1 MNRFAE
7 QRRGCMNGKESF
19 SGARRAPPSPPKLS
33 YMAVT
38 FTATMD
44 VQAIRAQFPVL
55 QRRVPGRDG
64 TQHELRFFDHAAST
78 HAPEPVIDRL
88 CEFLRGEYAN
98 VHRGAHHLSE
108 RATDAFEHA
117 RETIKGFVGAP
128 ADRELVFTMNTT
140 QALSLASHVACS
152 LHDGPVLSTRLEH
165 HSNLLPHASHGD
177 KGEHRFSEAH
187 PWYGRVE
194 MVHVTKDGRIDLDE
208 LEARL
213 RQRPKPR
220 LLALSCA
227 SNVTGVKTPMHA
239 VLEQAQDAGVPVL
252 FDGAQILAHEKLDF
266 SRMPGGGPDYF
277 AAAGHKAYAPLGSA
291 FLVARRDLLD
301 QAPPW
306 MPGGGTVKL
315 VLDDEI
321 LWADSPDRHEGG
333 TPNVPGAVAL
343 GTALEWLDRADM
355 HEAERREERLFLKLL
370 QGIREIPGARLLG
383 PQTEEDRVG
392 VVSFMVENW
401 SAAALATALNMEH
414 GIAVRHGCFCA
425 HPYLMELLGI
435 HAGPFIEEI
444 RRGGSTSAPG
454 IPGAVR
460 ASLGIYNNEAD
471 VDALLEA
478 LRSISGRVADTGYAW
493 KPDQEKWEP
502 VPF

>member
-1 MNRFAE
+1 
-7 QRRGCMNGKESF
+7 
-19 SGARRAPPSPPKLS
+19 
-33 YMAVT
+33 MALP
-38 FTATMD
+38 FTASMD
-44 VQAIRAQFPVL
+44 VAAIRREFPIL
-55 QRRVPGRDG
+55 QTKVPGRDG
-64 TQHELRFFDHAAST
+64 ASHPLRFFDHAAST
-78 HAPEPVIDRL
+78 HAPEPVVRAVVEL
-88 CEFLRGEYAN
+88 LTTSYAN

-117 RETIKGFVGAP
+117 RERVKAFVGAP
-128 ADRELVFTMNTT
+128 SDREVVFVMNTT

-152 LHDGPVLSTRLEH
+152 MHDGPVLSTRLEH

-177 KGEHRFSEAH
+177 MGEVKFSEAH

-194 MVHVTKDGRIDLDE
+194 MVHVNPEGRIDLDE

-213 RQRPKPR
+213 RRKPRPR

-227 SNVTGVKTPMHA
+227 SNVTGVKTPIKE
-239 VLEQAQDAGVPVL
+239 VLEHAQDAGVPVL

-266 SRMPGGGPDYF
+266 SRLPGGGPDYF
-277 AAAGHKAYAPLGSA
+277 AAAGHKAYAPMGSA

-301 QAPPW
+301 KAPPW

-315 VLDDEI
+315 VLEDEI

-343 GTALEWLDRADM
+343 AAALDFLERADM
-355 HEAERREERLFLKLL
+355 REAERRETRLFERLCDGLR
-370 QGIREIPGARLLG
+370 GTPGVRLLG
-383 PQTEEDRVG
+383 PQTCEERVG
-392 VVSFMVENW
+392 VVSFALEGW
-401 SAAALATALNMEH
+401 SPAALATALNAEH
-414 GIAVRHGCFCA
+414 GVAVRHGCFCA
-425 HPYLMELLGI
+425 HPYLLELLGLE
-435 HAGPFIEEI
+435 AGPFIEEI

-460 ASLGIYNNEAD
+460 ASLGLYNDDAD
-471 VDALLEA
+471 VDALLAAVRA
-478 LRSISGRVADTGYAW
+478 LRGRPGDSGYAW
-493 KPDQEKWEP
+493 KPDHERWEP

>member
-1 MNRFAE
+1 
-7 QRRGCMNGKESF
+7 
-19 SGARRAPPSPPKLS
+19 
-33 YMAVT
+33 
-38 FTATMD
+38 MD
-44 VQAIRAQFPVL
+44 VAAIRAQFPIL
-55 QRRVPGRDG
+55 QSKVPGRDG
-64 TQHELRFFDHAAST
+64 AQHPLRFFDHAAST
-78 HAPEPVIDRL
+78 HAPEPVIERL
-88 CEFLRGEYAN
+88 CSFLRGDYAN

-117 RETIKGFVGAP
+117 RERVKEFVNAP
-128 ADRELVFTMNTT
+128 STHEAVFTMNTT

-152 LHDGPVLSTRLEH
+152 MHDGPVLSTRLEH

-177 KGEHRFSEAH
+177 MGEVKFSEAH

-194 MVHVTKDGRIDLDE
+194 MLHVTKEGRIDLDE
-208 LEARL
+208 LETRL
-213 RQRPKPR
+213 RRKPKPR

-227 SNVTGVKTPMHA
+227 SNVTGVKTPARA
-239 VLEQAQDAGVPVL
+239 VLELAQDAGVPVL

-291 FLVARRDLLD
+291 VLVARRDLLD

-315 VLDDEI
+315 VLEDEI
-321 LWADSPDRHEGG
+321 MWADSPDRHEGG

-343 GTALEWLDRADM
+343 AAALDFLERIDM
-355 HEAERREERLFLKLL
+355 QEAERRETRLFERLFDGLR
-370 QGIREIPGARLLG
+370 GIEGVKLLG
-383 PQTEEDRVG
+383 PQDTRDRVAVMTFALAG
-392 VVSFMVENW
+392 W
-401 SAAALATALNMEH
+401 SPAALATALNAEH

-425 HPYLMELLGI
+425 HPYLLELLGLD
-435 HAGPFIEEI
+435 AGPFIEEI

-460 ASLGIYNNEAD
+460 ASLGVYNDEAD
-471 VDALLEA
+471 VDALVGAVAA
-478 LRSISGRVADTGYAW
+478 LAKRPGDSGYAW
-493 KPDQEKWEP
+493 KPDHEKWEP
-502 VPF
+502 VPL

>member
-1 MNRFAE
+1 
-7 QRRGCMNGKESF
+7 
-19 SGARRAPPSPPKLS
+19 
-33 YMAVT
+33 
-38 FTATMD
+38 MD
-44 VQAIRAQFPVL
+44 VQAVRKEFPIL
-55 QRRVPGRDG
+55 REPIPGRDG
-64 TQHELRFFDHAAST
+64 KTHALRFFDHAAST
-78 HAPEPVIDRL
+78 HAPKPVVDAL
-88 CEFLRGEYAN
+88 VDLLTTSYAN

-108 RATDAFEHA
+108 RATDKFEHA
-117 RETIKGFVGAP
+117 RERVKSFVGAP
-128 ADRELVFTMNTT
+128 ADREAVFVMNTT

-152 LHDGPVLSTRLEH
+152 LSDGPVLTTRLEH

-177 KGEHRFSEAH
+177 KGEHRFSESH
-187 PWYGRVE
+187 PWYGRLE
-194 MVHVTKDGRIDLDE
+194 MIDVDLEGRLDLDE

-213 RQRPKPR
+213 RAKPKPR

-227 SNVTGVKTPMHA
+227 SNVTGVRTPMKA
-239 VLEQAQDAGVPVL
+239 VLEQAQDARVPVL

-266 SRMPGGGPDYF
+266 SRLPGGGPDYF
-277 AAAGHKAYAPLGSA
+277 AAAGHKAYAPVGSA
-291 FLVARRDLLD
+291 FLVAKRRLLD

-343 GTALEWLDRADM
+343 AAALDFLDRVDL
-355 HEAERREERLFLKLL
+355 HEAETREMRLF
-370 QGIREIPGARLLG
+370 ARLLRGLLDVPGVKLLG
-383 PQTEEDRVG
+383 PHSTKDRVG
-392 VVSFMVENW
+392 VVSFSLGKW
-401 SAAALATALNMEH
+401 SPAALATALNAEH
-414 GIAVRHGCFCA
+414 GVAVRHGCFCA
-425 HPYLMELLGI
+425 HPYLMELLGV

-460 ASLGIYNNEAD
+460 ASLGIYNDDAD
-471 VDALLEA
+471 VEAFLDAVHA
-478 LRSISGRVADTGYAW
+478 LAKRAPDSGYGW
-493 KPDQEKWEP
+493 KGDQERWEA